1 MNAITEVISNLEGK
15 KTEIVEQLAAL
26 RIRKG
31 DAALQA
37 AVGDVSA
44 LESIASIDREI
55 RDAQA
60 TIDATDAA
68 LSAAARKQE
77 AAQVDAKAGKVKSA
91 LAAMPAAVK
100 RGVIATDRVSAAI
113 TELGKA
119 WAELEAAADS
129 ANELAWECQNPFLSD
144 QIERQNKADLF
155 VLATLAGK
163 LLWCATGDK
172 IQASSN
178 RLDTAE
184 LSVKEVLPLMRNL
197 FEIMPGEAKRHAARS
212 IALITG

>member
-15 KTEIVEQLAAL
+15 KSEVADQLEAL
-26 RIRKG
+26 HIRKG

-37 AVGDVSA
+37 ATGDVSA

-60 TIDATDAA
+60 TMDATHAA
-68 LSAAARKQE
+68 LSAAARRQE
-77 AAQVDAKAGKVKSA
+77 SEQVDARANKVKAALSA
-91 LAAMPAAVK
+91 IPAAVK

-119 WAELEAAADS
+119 WAELELAADKT
-129 ANELAWECQNPFLSD
+129 NELAWECQNPFLSD

-155 VLATLAGK
+155 VLGSLAGK

-172 IQASSN
+172 IQASGD
-178 RLDTAE
+178 RFDTAE
-184 LSVKEVLPLMRNL
+184 LSVDLVLPLMRNM
-197 FEIMPGEAKRHAARS
+197 FEVMQGEAKRHAARS
-212 IALITG
+212 IERITG